1 MASQS
6 PTELDR
12 LKEEK
17 GTIEDQLRSSP
28 SAYTRGATPS
38 SSDLYRHTQLLAIQ
52 NKINQAKDKEIQ
64 DKWFSSEAEGSRAG
78 GESGIIG
85 KTLNALSQPLYG
97 IVGAIEHATG
107 TGKTGSLMGDVNAN
121 MGEGGHRTF
130 SDLLRRGGANGV
142 VAAPLGFALDIM
154 FDPVN
159 WATAG
164 TTAMIPRFFAGAVK
178 GGIKGAGKALTSS
191 ALEKAATVGKYT
203 PGLGRTK
210 LMSNVSEKAIK
221 ATEDYHAAI
230 GKDVIAEVSGGRGIG
245 WGSNYRITL
254 RDLVRAAAGHVD
266 NLSMR
271 FSKGDEPYLVG
282 SKFLE
287 TLDYDNPNWMRVARI
302 KDSLE
307 EALGTGDDIKEAL
320 RAVSRGE
327 DPGGH
332 LAAAE
337 AAFRKRLS
345 VEGIGT
351 EFNPPTFNE
360 VPLMEGE
367 LKGVFDKLS
376 RGLTDAQDIL
386 NDEGK
391 IFTSGDQ
398 LENAYRITMEK
409 IGDVI
414 SADDIKKVLEAGGL
428 DKTGIEWFDNMGKSV
443 RNFKLGVSANKENVI
458 KVGENVADGY
468 GAYISIFKRGK
479 VAGSPAAWTNAIF
492 GNPIMA
498 WMMGVNVWDPKYIN
512 EVKKAYQVVTDKDGM
527 VDIVKQM
534 TDFSGMEE
542 YMQKFGKEF
551 ARTTGVSPE
560 FLQKK
565 REIVANIRQK
575 AADSGIRLKGLSDD
589 QVAEIVSARYQEA
602 AGEAMGYTVPTPT
615 ASDYAM
621 EVKEKLGTGITPYD
635 LPTGLASE
643 MVDSRVANKIYS
655 KIAEKA
661 KDTSNPVWKVL
672 DAVLNKAING
682 YERIDQINK
691 LALFNHLTM
700 NGVTE
705 GELRTIGRV
714 MDIGRDDIL
723 GTIKDAGKI
732 RYQIRQPKSME
743 IANEV
748 FLNYQALPAAIKML
762 RKLPILGQP
771 FASFVYGMGLKT
783 VGTAAYNP
791 SVFNK
796 INFAIQDFS
805 GEKSPLEKEALK
817 SPYSNYL
824 NDPAMFRLGQMP
836 FFKNYPIYLN
846 LANILP
852 YYSLNMFNPTERP
865 YEGTLPSKLIE
876 VVDRSPIF
884 DDPVGQ
890 VLFDYLM
897 VPLMIRDAQ
906 PMGAFG
912 QPLYPKDATGLEKA
926 GYATRSV
933 TDALL
938 PGVFSFGGLA
948 AGALP
953 ESVLPDE
960 AIGAIPGYRTR
971 QLAFGARGKTGYGK
985 TSKEDA
991 ASRTARILSAM
1002 AGVPLQ
1008 SPVNL
1013 NFAADDVKKNN
1024 NQ

>member
-38 SSDLYRHTQLLAIQ
+38 SSDLYRQTQLLAVQ
-52 NKINQAKDKEIQ
+52 NKINAARDKEIQ
-64 DKWFSSEAEGSRAG
+64 DKWFSQEAEGGRSG
-78 GESGIIG
+78 GETGIIG
-85 KTLNALSQPLYG
+85 KTLNVLSQPLYG

-121 MGEGGHRTF
+121 MGADGHRTF
-130 SDLLRRGGANGV
+130 SDLLRRGGVNGV
-142 VAAPLGFALDIM
+142 VAAPLGFALDVM

-164 TTAMIPRFFAGAVK
+164 TTAMIPRFFTGAVK
-178 GGIKGAGKALTSS
+178 GGVEGAGKALTSS

-221 ATEDYHAAI
+221 ATEDYHRAI

-254 RDLVRAAAGHVD
+254 RDLVRSTAEHVPGG
-266 NLSMR
+266 R
-271 FSKGDEPYLVG
+271 
-282 SKFLE
+282 KFLE
-287 TLDYDNPNWMRVARI
+287 SIDYDSANWMRLARI

-307 EALGTGDDIKEAL
+307 KTLGTGDDIKNAL
-320 RAVSRGE
+320 RAAGKGE
-327 DPGGH
+327 DPGQH

-351 EFNPPTFNE
+351 EFTPPTYNE
-360 VPLMEGE
+360 VPLVEGE
-367 LKGVFDKLS
+367 LKDVFKKLS
-376 RGLTDAQDIL
+376 DSVTDAQDLL
-386 NDEGK
+386 NDSGK
-391 IFTSGDQ
+391 AFVSGDQ
-398 LENAYRITMEK
+398 LENAYRIAMEK
-409 IGDVI
+409 VGDVI
-414 SADDIKKVLEAGGL
+414 TKDDIRKIMDAGMM
-428 DKTGIEWFDNMGKSV
+428 DKTGIEWFDKMEKSI
-443 RNFKLGVSANKENVI
+443 RNFKLGSNANKDKVI
-458 KVGENVADGY
+458 EVGEKALDGFN
-468 GAYISIFKRGK
+468 AFIAIFKRAK
-479 VAGSPAAWTNAIF
+479 VAGSPSAWTNAIV
-492 GNPIMA
+492 GNPVMA
-498 WMMGVNVWDPKYIN
+498 WMSGINVWDPSFAKEVSNSYKIIN
-512 EVKKAYQVVTDKDGM
+512 NKDGM
-527 VDIVKQM
+527 VDLVQQM
-534 TDFSGMEE
+534 TDFTGMER
-542 YMQKFGKEF
+542 YMQEYGSEF
-551 ARTTGVSPE
+551 ARTTGVSPQ

-565 REIVANIRQK
+565 KELVANIKQT
-575 AADSGIRLKGLSDD
+575 AADSGIHLKGMSDD
-589 QVAEIVSARYQEA
+589 DIAQWVAKEYQDVIEDVMSYA
-602 AGEAMGYTVPTPT
+602 SPTPT
-615 ASDYAM
+615 ASSYSA
-621 EVKEKLGTGITPYD
+621 ETARRLGAGVTPYD
-635 LPTGLASE
+635 LGTNIIAAE
-643 MVDSRVANKIYS
+643 MIDSKLANKVFDT
-655 KIAEKA
+655 IAKRA
-661 KDTSNPVWKVL
+661 QDSNNYGARILNGVF
-672 DAVLNKAING
+672 NKAING
-682 YERIDQINK
+682 YERIDQIYK
-691 LALFNHLTM
+691 LATFRHLTM

-705 GELRTIGRV
+705 GELNTIKRV
-714 MDIGRDDIL
+714 MDLSPEDIIG
-723 GTIKDAGKI
+723 TTKDAGKI
-732 RYQIRQPKSME
+732 RYQLRQEKSME
-743 IANEV
+743 LANDIY
-748 FLNYQALPAAIKML
+748 LNYQAMPAAIKML
-762 RKLPILGQP
+762 RKFPILGSP
-771 FASFVYGMGLKT
+771 FASFMYGMTLKT
-783 VGTAAYNP
+783 FETAAYNP

-796 INFAIQDFS
+796 VNFAIQDFG

-817 SPYSNYL
+817 SPYSSYL

-836 FFKNYPIYLN
+836 FFKNYPMYLN
-846 LANILP
+846 IANVLP

-876 VVDRSPIF
+876 LVDKSPIL

-906 PMGAFG
+906 PIGAFG

-1013 NFAADDVKKNN
+1013 NFAADEVKKNN